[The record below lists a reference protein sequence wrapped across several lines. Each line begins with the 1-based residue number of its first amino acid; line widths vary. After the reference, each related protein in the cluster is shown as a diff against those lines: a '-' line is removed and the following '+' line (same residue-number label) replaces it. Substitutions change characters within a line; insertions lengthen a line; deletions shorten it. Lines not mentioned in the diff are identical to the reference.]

1 MLNMIDT
8 DAVRDGIE
16 GFRGGNRET
25 REMGRLEVNTEM
37 EELRWDSW
45 ELRGGKLRDIIT
57 LDRGVVEAISSEDCV
72 R

>member
-1 MLNMIDT
+1 MRL
-8 DAVRDGIE
+8 G
-16 GFRGGNRET
+16 
-25 REMGRLEVNTEM
+25 MGWLEVNTEM